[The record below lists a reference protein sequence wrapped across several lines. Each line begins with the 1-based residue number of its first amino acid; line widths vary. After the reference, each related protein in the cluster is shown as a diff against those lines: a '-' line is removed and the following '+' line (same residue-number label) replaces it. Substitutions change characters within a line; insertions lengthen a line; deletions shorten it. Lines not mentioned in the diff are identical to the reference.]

1 MYSIIAGSGA
11 SSIAYQLGQN
21 NKNLQKSLQRLSTM
35 KKINSGADD
44 PGGLAMSMKLG
55 ISIRRTEAAL
65 SQVTSTSSFLQT
77 QDGVLDTANSI
88 LTRMAV
94 LATSAG
100 YSLATDTDRTLYQ
113 TEYSNLQQQVE
124 DMMSEAFNGISLFR
138 NVGATNV
145 NTATTLAA
153 TISLTGQTMG
163 LSQSDLGSVINLIGT
178 STSSLSRVDT
188 QSNATAALVAVNSAQ
203 QNLAQLR
210 AINGSELNRV
220 NFATDL
226 LTVNKENLEAA
237 NSRIVDLDYASE
249 MVNYTRYG
257 FIQDTNLALLT
268 QANARWEKILK
279 LLE

>member
-1 MYSIIAGSGA
+1 MYSITVGSGA

-35 KKINSGADD
+35 KRVNSGADD
-44 PGGLAMSMKLG
+44 PGGLAVSMKLG

-65 SQVTSTSSFLQT
+65 SQVTSTSSFLET
-77 QDGVLDTANSI
+77 QDGVLNTANSI
-88 LTRMAV
+88 LLRMAE
-94 LATSAG
+94 LAQ
-100 YSLATDTDRTLYQ
+100 YSGGTTDTTSQALYQ
-113 TEYSNLQQQVE
+113 IEFSNLQQQV
-124 DMMSEAFNGISLFR
+124 DNIMSETFNGISLFR
-138 NVGATNV
+138 NAGTTNV

-153 TISLTGQTMG
+153 TISLAGQTMG
-163 LSQSDLGSVINLIGT
+163 VSQSDLGSVTRIIGT
-178 STSSLSRVDT
+178 SGGYSVDS
-188 QSNATAALVAVNSAQ
+188 QSNALLAGSALSLAQ

-210 AINGSELNRV
+210 AINGSELNRI
-220 NFATDL
+220 NFASDL

-257 FIQDTNLALLT
+257 FIQDTNLALLS
-268 QANARWEKILK
+268 QANTRWEKILK

>member
-88 LTRMAV
+88 LVRMAE
-94 LATSAG
+94 LATKSG
-100 YSLATDTDRTLYQ
+100 GIIDTTAQALYQ
-113 TEYSNLQQQVE
+113 IEYSNLQQQV
-124 DMMSEAFNGISLFR
+124 DNMMSEAFNGISLFR
-138 NVGATNV
+138 NAGSTNV

-163 LSQSDLGSVINLIGT
+163 LSQSDLGSVSRIIGT
-178 STSSLSRVDT
+178 SGGYSINT
-188 QSNATAALVAVNSAQ
+188 QSNALSAASAVNLAQ

-210 AINGSELNRV
+210 VINGSELNRV